1 MVAYRSDID
10 GLRAMAVLPV
20 VAFHGGLAG
29 FGGGFTGVDIF
40 FVISGYLLTGILMR
54 ELDEGRYTLSGFYV
68 RRARR
73 ILPAVTVVVAAC
85 LVAGYYLMAPG
96 QYAQTAQAAR
106 GVATISANM
115 YFARI
120 KADYWDQSLLADQP
134 LLHTWS
140 LAVEEQFY
148 VGLPLLL
155 WLLYRLGIAGHRG
168 DIARA
173 RRMALG
179 ALFAVAVVSFAYAQR
194 LLAVRPG
201 DAFYLVLPRAWEL
214 LTGSLLAIWLHRG
227 GAIASGWLRNAA
239 GGLGIALIAA
249 SIVLLNE
256 RMSFPGMT
264 ALLPCLGAALVL
276 WSGSVGCGPV
286 QQLLSLPPLVWVGKV
301 SYSLYLWHWPVL
313 AFVNSAGWQGH
324 GLSFVPLPLQ
334 FALMLLLAWLS
345 WRFVEQPFRQ
355 GRVQSWGVRQVLIV
369 SAASLAALWCSGFV
383 ACRIAKYG
391 WPVKLSPPELVALLE
406 SDMRAAPG
414 LRCEGSSDLATIRRD
429 GGGCLLGSGDVAPR
443 FALLGDSHARMYTE
457 AVEALMRE
465 HQSRALVIAR
475 SSCVPVLGVQPPTR
489 PECRELTQ
497 ASIDYLVRSDIPRVV
512 LAGYWI
518 DLATDD
524 AKARILAEGLDSTV
538 AKLSAAG
545 KQVVLLK
552 DVPELPND
560 LTLHRGAQS
569 SLRAGGAAIYG
580 PSLEDHEQTQSR
592 FTAML
597 DEIARKNQ
605 SQVLDPATLLCSGDG
620 CLIAN
625 RNRSLYRD
633 RHHLTDAAAVTYRN
647 IFLPLLEVEGGQ

>member
-10 GLRAMAVLPV
+10 GLRALAVLPV

-73 ILPAVTVVVAAC
+73 ILPAVTVVVVAS
-85 LVAGYYLMAPG
+85 LVAGFYLMAPG

-120 KADYWDQSLLADQP
+120 KADYWDQSSLVDQP

-155 WLLYRLGIAGHRG
+155 WLLYRLGTAGHSSHT
-168 DIARA
+168 ARA

-179 ALFAVAVVSFAYAQR
+179 ALFAVAVVSFAYAQW

-227 GAIASGWLRNAA
+227 EAIASAWVRNAA
-239 GGLGIALIAA
+239 GGLGIALIAV
-249 SIVLLNE
+249 SIALLNE

-264 ALLPCLGAALVL
+264 ALLPCLGAALVI

-324 GLSFVPLPLQ
+324 GLPYVPLSLQ

-345 WRFVEQPFRQ
+345 WRFVEQPFRH
-355 GRVQSWGVRQVLIV
+355 GRVQRWGGRQVLTV
-369 SAASLAALWCSGFV
+369 SVASLATLWSGGFV
-383 ACRIAKYG
+383 ACRIAEDN
-391 WPVKLSPPELVALLE
+391 WPLKLSPPELVVQLAT
-406 SDMRAAPG
+406 DMRTAPG
-414 LRCEGSSDLATIRRD
+414 QRCEGSSDPVTIRRD
-429 GGGCLLGSGDVAPR
+429 GGGCLLGAGNAPPR
-443 FALLGDSHARMYTE
+443 FALVGDSHARMYTE
-457 AVEALMRE
+457 AVEKLMSE
-465 HQSRALVIAR
+465 HQSRALVLAR
-475 SSCVPVLGVQPPTR
+475 SSCVPALGIQPPTR
-489 PECRELTQ
+489 PECRELTE
-497 ASIDYLVRSDIPRVV
+497 ASIDYLVRSDIHQVV
-512 LAGYWI
+512 VAGYWI
-518 DLATDD
+518 DLAADE
-524 AKARILAEGLDSTV
+524 ARAHSLAEGLEVTISV
-538 AKLSAAG
+538 LRAAG

-552 DVPELPND
+552 DVPELLND
-560 LTLHRGAQS
+560 LAPHRGAQR
-569 SLRAGGAAIYG
+569 SLRGGGVAIYG
-580 PSLEDHEQTQSR
+580 PSLQEHEQNQSR
-592 FTAML
+592 FAVML
-597 DEIARKNQ
+597 DAIARKHHAQ
-605 SQVLDPATLLCSGDG
+605 ILDPATLLCSGNG
-620 CLIAN
+620 CLVAN

-633 RHHLTDAAAVTYRN
+633 KHHLTDAAAVEYRN
-647 IFLPLLEVEGGQ
+647 VLLPLVGGGQ

>member
-1 MVAYRSDID
+1 MAGYRSDID
-10 GLRAMAVLPV
+10 GLRALAVLPV

-54 ELDEGRYTLSGFYV
+54 ELGEGRYTLSGFYV

-73 ILPAVTVVVAAC
+73 ILPAVTVMVAAC

-96 QYAQTAQAAR
+96 QYAQTAQAAQ
-106 GVATISANM
+106 GVATISTNM

-155 WLLYRLGIAGHRG
+155 WLLYQIGTAGHRG
-168 DIARA
+168 DEARA
-173 RRMALG
+173 RSMALG
-179 ALFAVAVVSFAYAQR
+179 VLAAVAVISLAYAQW
-194 LLAVRPG
+194 LLEMRPG
-201 DAFYLVLPRAWEL
+201 DVFYLVLPRTWEL
-214 LTGSLLAIWLHRG
+214 LTGSLLAIWLGWRG
-227 GAIASGWLRNAA
+227 TIASVWLRNSA
-239 GGLGIALIAA
+239 GGLGIALIVA
-249 SIVLLNE
+249 SVALLNE
-256 RMSFPGMT
+256 RMPFPGMA
-264 ALLPCLGAALVL
+264 ALLPCMGAALVI
-276 WSGSVGCGPV
+276 WSGSVGWGPA
-286 QQLLSLPPLVWVGKV
+286 QKLLSLPLMVWIGKV
-301 SYSLYLWHWPVL
+301 SYSLYLWHWPVF
-313 AFVNSAGWQGH
+313 AFVNSAGWHGH
-324 GLSFVPLPLQ
+324 GLPFVSLPLQ

-355 GRVQSWGVRQVLIV
+355 GRMLNWGAGRVLTV
-369 SAASLAALWCSGFV
+369 SIASLVVLWTTGFV
-383 ACRIAKYG
+383 AYRIAQDG
-391 WPVKLSPPELVALLE
+391 WPVKQSLPGLVALLE
-406 SDMRAAPG
+406 TDLRAAPG
-414 LRCEGSSDLATIRRD
+414 LRCEGSSDPVSIRRD
-429 GGGCLLGSGDVAPR
+429 GGGCLLGVGDAAPR
-443 FALLGDSHARMYTE
+443 FALVGDSHARMYTE
-457 AVEALMRE
+457 AVETLMRE

-475 SSCVPVLGVQPPTR
+475 SSCVPVQGVQPPTR

-560 LTLHRGAQS
+560 LAPHRGAQR

-597 DEIARKNQ
+597 DEIARKNH
-605 SQVLDPATLLCSGDG
+605 SQVLDPATLLCSVEG

-633 RHHLTDAAAVTYRN
+633 RHHLTDAAAVAYRN
-647 IFLPLLEVEGGQ
+647 ILLPLLEAEGGQ